1 VKISDHIAVG
11 DGVAKVSL
19 TSLWIGSAQ
28 SATMMFGW
36 NIAAVAARFNVRR
49 RRLNGRPRM
58 QRRERAMK
66 KIPSSVIA
74 IILGS
79 LTVLGSMAFA
89 AQDRYTLKLG
99 KLSFS
104 DFRGYENWQVVA
116 VSQTETLLKVIAA
129 NDVMMRAYRQGLP
142 ADGKLFP
149 EGSKV
154 VKIEWSFKKNPV
166 APYFVQVPDTLRAV
180 ATIEKDS
187 KRFPD
192 THGWAYGN
200 FDYDAASATFSTDA
214 TDAKCGYQCHS
225 MVAAQDYIYT
235 AYPKR

>member
-1 VKISDHIAVG
+1 MT
-11 DGVAKVSL
+11 KV
-19 TSLWIGSAQ
+19 
-28 SATMMFGW
+28 
-36 NIAAVAARFNVRR
+36 
-49 RRLNGRPRM
+49 
-58 QRRERAMK
+58 
-66 KIPSSVIA
+66 PSSAIVIV
-74 IILGS
+74 LGS

-89 AQDRYTLKLG
+89 APDRYALKLG
-99 KLSFS
+99 KLSFA

-116 VSQTETLLKVIAA
+116 VSQTETLLKVIVA

-142 ADGKLFP
+142 ADSKLFP

-154 VKIEWSFKKNPV
+154 VKIEWTFKKNSV
-166 APYFVQVPDTLRAV
+166 APYFVQVPDTLKAV

-200 FDYDAASATFSTDA
+200 FDYDAASTSFTADG
-214 TDAKCGYQCHS
+214 TDAKCGYECHS
-225 MVAAQDYIYT
+225 KVSAQDYIYT

>member
-1 VKISDHIAVG
+1 
-11 DGVAKVSL
+11 VS
-19 TSLWIGSAQ
+19 
-28 SATMMFGW
+28 
-36 NIAAVAARFNVRR
+36 
-49 RRLNGRPRM
+49 
-58 QRRERAMK
+58 
-66 KIPSSVIA
+66 A
-74 IILGS
+74 IILVSSAVIG
-79 LTVLGSMAFA
+79 GIAFA
-89 AQDRYTLKLG
+89 APDRYTLKLG

-104 DFRGYENWQVVA
+104 DFRGYENWHVVA

-154 VKIEWSFKKNPV
+154 VKIEWGQKKNAV
-166 APYFVQVPDTLRAV
+166 APYFVMVPDTLKAV
-180 ATIEKDS
+180 ATIEKDT

-200 FDYDAASATFSTDA
+200 FDYDAASDTFSADGS
-214 TDAKCGYQCHS
+214 DAKCGYECHS
-225 MVAAQDYIYT
+225 KVAAQDYIYT